1 MLLYDLVF
9 SFGLLLA
16 ILLFIGFLFTLSRST
31 ETPKMK
37 TAWVIIALCVP
48 IIGPI
53 CHFIVYRGQRS

>member
-1 MLLYDLVF
+1 MILYDLVF

-37 TAWVIIALCVP
+37 TVWVIIALCVP
-48 IIGPI
+48 IVGLI

>member
-16 ILLFIGFLFTLSRST
+16 ILLFIGFLFTLCRSA

-37 TAWVIIALCVP
+37 TVWVIIALCVP
-48 IIGPI
+48 IVGPI
-53 CHFIVYRGQRS
+53 YHFIVYRGQRS

>member
-9 SFGLLLA
+9 SAGLLLA

-31 ETPKMK
+31 ETTKMK
-37 TAWVIIALCVP
+37 TVWVIIALCVP

>member
-1 MLLYDLVF
+1 MLLYALIF
-9 SFGLLLA
+9 SFGLLMSNL
-16 ILLFIGFLFTLSRST
+16 IYIRILFTLSRST

-37 TAWVIIALCVP
+37 TVWVIIALCVP